1 MVLAFIFI
9 YASVCSAVVK
19 VLRTERG
26 AVGSSAVI
34 LTRGGNLRRRLNIV
48 ELFYRGDGPQ
58 NIIFIWMPESSAILV
73 SLPHEH

>member
-34 LTRGGNLRRRLNIV
+34 LTRGETSDAGSTLLS
-48 ELFYRGDGPQ
+48 F
-58 NIIFIWMPESSAILV
+58 FIGVMDHKI
-73 SLPHEH
+73 